1 MYLDKYRMDGRVAV
15 VTGGARG
22 IGLEICRALAEAGA
36 TIVIAD
42 VLEDLALQ
50 SAEAIV
56 TVNHKAS
63 ALRLDVTD
71 PDAVTAAADGV
82 VATHGR
88 VDVLV
93 NNAGIARSIDAEGG
107 SDADWREVI
116 DVDLNGVYW
125 CARAF
130 GKHMV
135 KQGRG
140 SIVNLGSMSGIIVN
154 KPQPQAAYNAAK
166 SGVHMLTK
174 SLACEWAPHN
184 VRVNA
189 IAPGYIATEMTKGG
203 RENADW
209 YPHWI
214 EMTPMKR
221 CGEPHEIASTA
232 LFLASDAASFCTGAI
247 VSVDGGYTAW

>member
-1 MYLDKYRMDGRVAV
+1 MYLDKYKMDGRVAV

-42 VLEDLALQ
+42 LLEDQALR
-50 SAEAIV
+50 SAEGLV
-56 TVNHKAS
+56 TDGHRAS

-71 PDAVTAAADGV
+71 PDAVTAAADSV
-82 VATHGR
+82 VETHGS

-93 NNAGIARSIDAEGG
+93 NNAGIARSSNAAEA

-130 GKHMV
+130 GKHMIER
-135 KQGRG
+135 QRG
-140 SIVNLGSMSGIIVN
+140 SIVNLGSMSGLIVN

-174 SLACEWAPHN
+174 SLACEWAAHN

-189 IAPGYIATEMTKGG
+189 IAPGYIVTEMTKEG
-203 RENADW
+203 RENEDW

-214 EMTPMKR
+214 EMTPMQR

-232 LFLASDAASFCTGAI
+232 LFLASDASSFFTGS
-247 VSVDGGYTAW
+247 VLSVDGGYTAW